1 MDTGKNNTFVGIIST
16 DHEFEEYQIL
26 HELERRGIQ
35 NIFIDPMR
43 VTFQIENQHLKIYYD
58 NHILNFLDIALVR
71 QTRFGKVPALH
82 LVRALN
88 NTNIRTIEPYDVIA
102 LGISK
107 FKAIL
112 DRLAMGFPVPD
123 TIVSADYDSSVP
135 FLVEDDFP
143 MIYKPIM
150 GWKGIG
156 VEEITNFDEAKE
168 RLSHLEQND
177 NYPLLLQEKLD
188 IKDEYRVLVVGF
200 QALGTT
206 KKVAPEGSITRN
218 VAQGATL
225 TRVKDRPDLESLAVK
240 IAGKTKREIAGV
252 DIIETVDGKL
262 YILECNRNPGFQG
275 FMEACPDINVPKIIV
290 DYTLKCI
297 NH

>member
-1 MDTGKNNTFVGIIST
+1 MNADKNSPFVGIIST
-16 DHEFEEYQIL
+16 DYEFEEVQIL

-35 NIFIDPMR
+35 NIFIDPLK
-43 VTFQIENQHLKIYYD
+43 VTFHVKDQQLKIYYD
-58 NHILNFLDIALVR
+58 GHILNSLDIALVR

-88 NTNIRTIEPYDVIA
+88 NMNIQTIEPYDVIA

-107 FKAIL
+107 FKAII
-112 DRLAMGFPVPD
+112 DRLAMGLAVPD
-123 TIVSADYDSSVP
+123 TIASADYDSAAP
-135 FLVEDDFP
+135 FLTADDFP

-156 VEEITNFDEAKE
+156 VEEITNSSKAKE
-168 RLSHLEQND
+168 QLAQVERSD

-188 IKDEYRVLVVGF
+188 IKNEYRILVVGF

-206 KKVAPEGSITRN
+206 KKVAPEGSIARN

-225 TRVKDRPDLESLAVK
+225 VRVKDRPDLEGLAAEV
-240 IAGKTKREIAGV
+240 ARKTKRELAGV
-252 DIIETVDGKL
+252 DIIETVDDKL
-262 YILECNRNPGFQG
+262 YVLECNRNPGFQG